1 MFYYILIFNKLLLFS
16 YVVSARNH
24 HPRYKTEDQKT
35 TIHHWSTTRW
45 CTKERRRWAG
55 HHQFMPTFLVHMPLP
70 FPAPSLSRRQ
80 CCGCVSFSEF
90 SPPCFAIGNQV
101 ELVHLDRWKLFWAS
115 WFWRGPRIWPM
126 WRGIESP
133 RNLFV
138 DGKKKRNILV
148 LQK

>member
-35 TIHHWSTTRW
+35 TLHHWSTTRW

-90 SPPCFAIGNQV
+90 SPPCYATWSCRKSGGIG
-101 ELVHLDRWKLFWAS
+101 AS
-115 WFWRGPRIWPM
+115 GPLKTLLGLMILTWPKNM
-126 WRGIESP
+126 AHVT
-133 RNLFV
+133 RNRV
-138 DGKKKRNILV
+138 T
-148 LQK
+148 